1 MAATQTEAGATAD
14 RRPILCVGL
23 LCLDIV
29 NTCDHYPEEDGDMRA
44 RDQQWRAGGNAANSS
59 VVLSLLG
66 PRVEFLGT
74 LGRGVE
80 TEWVSD
86 MGV

>member
-1 MAATQTEAGATAD
+1 MEAPGRAATAGDD
-14 RRPILCVGL
+14 RPVLCVGL

-29 NTCDHYPEEDGDMRA
+29 NICSHYPEEDGDMRA
-44 RDQQWRAGGNAANSS
+44 SDQQWRAGGNAANSS

-66 PRVEFLGT
+66 RPTEFMGT

-80 TEWVSD
+80 TEWVS
-86 MGV
+86 V